1 MFFSAVSHTK
11 TGKTSHCDECHIW
24 QIRKGP
30 CLQSQKIQDLWGTEW
45 WTHDWVVIQVTMF
58 PICAGKVLQAKGKV
72 PFEPGDPWGKCL
84 SLDSMAWNLKEYS
97 LLDRVLV
104 HHRATP
110 SSPPPPLPSHSI
122 SVARTYL
129 RRERYCE
136 NKVSFPR
143 IQHNDPNWD
152 LTQDSLIQSPGC
164 QLFSHCT
171 SHLHVLWNYQ
181 ISIGRCTLSK
191 KRQAWYIH
199 VWMFLPKQ
207 CRLNW
212 PFVL

>member
-24 QIRKGP
+24 QIREGP
-30 CLQSQKIQDLWGTEW
+30 CLQSQKIQDLWGTER

-72 PFEPGDPWGKCL
+72 PPW
-84 SLDSMAWNLKEYS
+84 AWWS
-97 LLDRVLV
+97 IRPVLISGFHGMKPQGV
-104 HHRATP
+104 LPPP
-110 SSPPPPLPSHSI
+110 SSPPPLPSHSI
-122 SVARTYL
+122 SVTRTYL
-129 RRERYCE
+129 RGERHCE

-152 LTQDSLIQSPGC
+152 LTQDGLIQSPGC
-164 QLFSHCT
+164 QLFSHCA
-171 SHLHVLWNYQ
+171 SHVHVLWNYQ
-181 ISIGRCTLSK
+181 ISIGRCTMRK